1 MNQSDEQSFIDR
13 LNQHPKL
20 RKRMEALLNVVENVA
35 GDCTKADA
43 AEQHVIEELR
53 KMGNDALHCWGDKA
67 VIKSAEQLRE
77 QQPTAHKKGKK
88 DAQLY
93 LSLYNKPAYLRWRQ
107 ILPELDSQGD
117 KIIINLEAD
126 CNIFGVRNQNA

>member
-77 QQPTAHKKGKK
+77 QQPTVHKKGKK
-88 DAQLY
+88 K
-93 LSLYNKPAYLRWRQ
+93 S
-107 ILPELDSQGD
+107 IGTLPLD
-117 KIIINLEAD
+117 K
-126 CNIFGVRNQNA
+126 